1 MSGVDP
7 HAVLGVQPGASPAEV
22 AAAYRRLAKEWHPDV
37 AGAAAAV
44 ARMAEI
50 NAAYAALRDGGGG
63 AVNGTPG
70 GPGGVAAAG
79 ARRAPAGAWLAED
92 VRRALGRELLAALEP
107 GEPVELV
114 TPAATWASPQ
124 SVLVLT
130 DRRLL
135 WLLDDAPTNRVRSLR
150 FRDVAGA
157 ERRLTWPRRRRAEL
171 RVHTRGGRRHAF
183 ADLGPAV
190 ADAIARRVADAATMA

>member
-7 HAVLGVQPGASPAEV
+7 HAVLGVQPGASPDEI

-124 SVLVLT
+124 SVLVLPT
-130 DRRLL
+130 PDGPEKRRP
-135 WLLDDAPTNRVRSLR
+135 ATFSPRTTPHSPEVR
-150 FRDVAGA
+150 FI
-157 ERRLTWPRRRRAEL
+157 RRRGVTWGRHGNSRA
-171 RVHTRGGRRHAF
+171 
-183 ADLGPAV
+183 PANP
-190 ADAIARRVADAATMA
+190 